1 MQTLVHYLDITLNI
15 SVNFLPHNRSVAT
28 LKTLL
33 NAMILAIVALIVVEK
48 IYYENKGS
56 PWVHLV
62 FALHYPSSCG

>member
-48 IYYENKGS
+48 NI
-56 PWVHLV
+56 L
-62 FALHYPSSCG
+62 